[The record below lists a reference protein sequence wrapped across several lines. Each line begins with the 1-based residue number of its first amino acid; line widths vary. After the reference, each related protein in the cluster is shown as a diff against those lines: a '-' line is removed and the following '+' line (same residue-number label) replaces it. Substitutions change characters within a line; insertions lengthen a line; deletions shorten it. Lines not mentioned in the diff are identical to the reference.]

1 MDIPFSFLSHK
12 NYFKKFEYTESF
24 FKSYPKVS
32 ALQSS
37 FCYVVVTLDTFDN
50 ILSLPNTPR
59 QGLLLLLLH

>member
-1 MDIPFSFLSHK
+1 M
-12 NYFKKFEYTESF
+12 YFICGYNNTCLFR
-24 FKSYPKVS
+24 
-32 ALQSS
+32 SS